1 MFAIASSQLEK
12 ISRKYTIGRRAVLLL
27 LALSVARMPVAGA
40 GGDVAVV
47 VRPDTPADD
56 LSLGEIRKVLLG
68 ERQFWNSGLR
78 VTLLIQ
84 APTAREREVVLKT
97 VYHMSEA
104 EFKQYWIAKVFRAE
118 ATNSPKIV
126 LSNEQ
131 ALELLNI
138 VPGSVAFVDS
148 TAVPKGVKVLK
159 IDGKLPGEK
168 GYPLR

>member
-12 ISRKYTIGRRAVLLL
+12 ISPKYAIGRRSVLVLLV
-27 LALSVARMPVAGA
+27 LSVARMPGAGA

-68 ERQFWNSGLR
+68 ERQFWTSGLR

>member
-1 MFAIASSQLEK
+1 
-12 ISRKYTIGRRAVLLL
+12 
-27 LALSVARMPVAGA
+27 MPGAGA

>member
-1 MFAIASSQLEK
+1 MFATASSQLEK
-12 ISRKYTIGRRAVLLL
+12 ISPKYSTGRRAALLL
-27 LALSVARMPVAGA
+27 LALSVARLPGAGA

-56 LSLGEIRKVLLG
+56 LSLSEIRKVLLG